1 MKKLGLVLLSGGLDS
16 TTVAARA
23 LRQGYRLGAVTLQYG
38 QTHRRE
44 IAAARA
50 VADRLGIRHRVV
62 AADFFRDLAW
72 YSSLTSPDRF
82 ATPTGRAPQDMA
94 TEVPITYVPLR
105 NTFFLTLGAAMLE
118 SEALPAIEQEGADP
132 GAIEATL

>member
-16 TTVAARA
+16 TTVAALA

-72 YSSLTSPDRF
+72 YSSLTSPR
-82 ATPTGRAPQDMA
+82 
-94 TEVPITYVPLR
+94 
-105 NTFFLTLGAAMLE
+105 
-118 SEALPAIEQEGADP
+118 SEAPTSELQSLMRNPNAVFC
-132 GAIEATL
+132 L

>member
-16 TTVAARA
+16 TTVAALA

-38 QTHRRE
+38 QTHRRQ

-50 VADRLGIRHRVV
+50 VADRRGIRHRDV

-72 YSSLTSPDRF
+72 SSSLPSPARL
-82 ATPTGRAPQDMA
+82 TPTRDRAPPGMPTGVA
-94 TEVPITYVPLR
+94 IPRRPLA
-105 NTFFLTLGAAMLE
+105 NTL
-118 SEALPAIEQEGADP
+118 
-132 GAIEATL
+132 